1 MINYEQYY
9 RNQVGSGDVF
19 FRGTRIQRGYGLG
32 NILSGLFRTA
42 LPILKQGAKGLGKE
56 VLRTGVEIASDGL
69 SGQNV
74 KTAAKARLKQAGA
87 RSLKRAADS
96 LGRRNVI
103 SEPNKRLKR
112 KIIGNPVSR
121 AYGKQRKWTLDIF
134 DH

>member
-9 RNQVGSGDVF
+9 RNQVGSSDAF
-19 FRGTRIQRGYGLG
+19 FRGTQIQRGYGLG
-32 NILSGLFRTA
+32 NILGGLFRTA

-56 VLRTGVEIASDGL
+56 VLRTGAEIASDAL
-69 SGQNV
+69 SGPNV
-74 KTAAKARLKQAGA
+74 KTAAKTRLKQAGA
-87 RSLKRAADS
+87 RLLKWAADS
-96 LGRRNVI
+96 QGRRNVT